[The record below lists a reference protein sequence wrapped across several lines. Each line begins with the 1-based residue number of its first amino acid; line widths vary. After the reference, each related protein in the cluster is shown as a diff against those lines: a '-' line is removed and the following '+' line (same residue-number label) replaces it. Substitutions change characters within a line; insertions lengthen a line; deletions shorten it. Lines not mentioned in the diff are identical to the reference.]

1 MKITIEEPQF
11 RPVTIVLETQ
21 DELDQLE
28 KILYTLKNNVINYNP
43 QVMSAAR
50 EFDKQLLSARTGGI
64 V

>member
-1 MKITIEEPQF
+1 MKITVAEPAF

-43 QVMSAAR
+43 QVIRAAT
-50 EFDKQLLSARTGGI
+50 EFDKHLSIATMGEPR
-64 V
+64 